1 MFCSYFNSIDT
12 LDKGKGAF
20 NAGALE
26 AMKTNVFHTVKILT
40 FGLFAVYLK
49 KGVLNQKYMYLLLS
63 LCFLFILHTHVKRKT
78 MSLFCFHIH
87 AYYLFY
93 SLWFAYFY
101 VELFFLIFI
110 FYIPIGSLLHF
121 YA

>member
-1 MFCSYFNSIDT
+1 MF
-12 LDKGKGAF
+12 K
-20 NAGALE
+20 AGALG

-40 FGLFAVYLK
+40 IGLFAVYLK
-49 KGVLNQKYMYLLLS
+49 KMGIKPKVYVS
-63 LCFLFILHTHVKRKT
+63 AFILMLSFYSSYTCKKKNYVT
-78 MSLFCFHIH
+78 VLFSYPS
-87 AYYLFY
+87 YYLFY
-93 SLWFAYFY
+93 SLWFAQFY

>member
-12 LDKGKGAF
+12 LNKGKGAF
-20 NAGALE
+20 KAGALG

-40 FGLFAVYLK
+40 IGLFAVYLK
-49 KGVLNQKYMYLLLS
+49 KGGIKPKVYVSAFILMLS
-63 LCFLFILHTHVKRKT
+63 FYLHTHVKRKT

-93 SLWFAYFY
+93 SLWFA
-101 VELFFLIFI
+101 
-110 FYIPIGSLLHF
+110 
-121 YA
+121 

>member
-20 NAGALE
+20 KAGALG

-49 KGVLNQKYMYLLLS
+49 KGGIKPKVYVSS

-93 SLWFAYFY
+93 SLWFA
-101 VELFFLIFI
+101 
-110 FYIPIGSLLHF
+110 
-121 YA
+121 